1 MDAIVHILIYLVVAG
16 IIFGLLFYLLSIA
29 PIPEPFKGWIWFVLM
44 ALIVVFII
52 YFLLN
57 LIGPMPSINLGSG
70 GHR

>member
-1 MDAIVHILIYLVVAG
+1 MDAIVHLLIYLIVVG

-44 ALIVVFII
+44 ALIVIFII

-57 LIGPMPSINLGSG
+57 LAGPMPSIG
-70 GHR
+70 GLSHGR